1 MRIGNLDQKI
11 THEVSHGLIRF
22 INTIELA
29 QSNLLPR
36 IKISVRLSDRS
47 LYPKTKLRIIKLI
60 VVSLQAWI
68 SANITYGL
76 YLSDRQILDDI
87 DTEMV
92 VLSGIMI
99 QNLKR
104 ETGWH
109 LRGTRRVGVSY
120 EDVETIQQC
129 VCFFLTSARARHAR
143 TDA

>member
-1 MRIGNLDQKI
+1 MRIGNLDQRI
-11 THEVSHGLIRF
+11 TQEASHGLTRF
-22 INTIELA
+22 TSTTEPA
-29 QSNLLPR
+29 RSTLLLHT
-36 IKISVRLSDRS
+36 KILVRPSARS
-47 LYPKTKLRIIKLI
+47 LTFKFRYYADLPA
-60 VVSLQAWI
+60 SLAWI

-109 LRGTRRVGVSY
+109 LRGTRRVGVEH

-129 VCFFLTSARARHAR
+129 VDPSSTPARV
-143 TDA
+143 

>member
-1 MRIGNLDQKI
+1 M
-11 THEVSHGLIRF
+11 
-22 INTIELA
+22 
-29 QSNLLPR
+29 LP
-36 IKISVRLSDRS
+36 
-47 LYPKTKLRIIKLI
+47 
-60 VVSLQAWI
+60 LQAWI

-109 LRGTRRVGVSY
+109 LRGTRRVGVSH
-120 EDVETIQQC
+120 EDVEIIQQC
-129 VCFFLTSARARHAR
+129 VCISDDCRDGAT
-143 TDA
+143 TDARNYRLRWSPPLQESA